1 VILWIARDPGTAKVS
16 PPTELS
22 TSENEACPKFWK
34 RFSESP
40 EGSPSLIRLDGTCE
54 EAIEAIMRWIEVD
67 EAKKPLF
74 IVLGQIGTGNTTL
87 LNTNSQ
93 RSKAGG
99 HYAARYSFSRTGH
112 A

>member
-1 VILWIARDPGTAKVS
+1 MGTAKFS

-22 TSENEACPKFWK
+22 TSENGACPEFWK

-40 EGSPSLIRLDGTCE
+40 EGSLSSIRLNGTCE
-54 EAIEAIMRWIEVD
+54 EAIEAIIIMRWIEVD

-99 HYAARYSFSRTGH
+99 HYAASYSFSRTGH

>member
-1 VILWIARDPGTAKVS
+1 LPETILGTAKVS

-22 TSENEACPKFWK
+22 TSENEACPEFWK
-34 RFSESP
+34 RFSGTP
-40 EGSPSLIRLDGTCE
+40 EGSPSSIRLDGTCE

-99 HYAARYSFSRTGH
+99 HYAAS
-112 A
+112 